1 MSRIPKLRSNAISV
15 AGTVTMG
22 TIPISRMGDVYE
34 YVGAVASLVDPDDIT
49 HVAGA
54 LTFDVAGGGSD
65 EVYDFV
71 AYYDTSYSTYPVQ
84 QAQYS
89 TSNLASITEALI
101 SMVSGDMIITPSP
114 ATLGSSAA
122 AVNAAIAG
130 AGFTR
135 TVAVT
140 LQNTAGK
147 TLYPY
152 NGTLPV
158 SVAEVT
164 AGDGTSNL
172 AGVTEIT
179 FVSGVAS
186 VEITYIGTWANT
198 DIQTLTIGS
207 TSTVLGYSVADATSV
222 DTLIA

>member
-1 MSRIPKLRSNAISV
+1 MSRIPKHRNPLISV
-15 AGTVTMG
+15 SDDVTLDHAC
-22 TIPISRMGDVYE
+22 SRVEAVYE
-34 YVGAVASLVDPDDIT
+34 YVGGEESKVDSADISLDATGLIVTITGAAS
-49 HVAGA
+49 G
-54 LTFDVAGGGSD
+54 
-65 EVYDFV
+65 EVYYVV
-71 AYYDTSYSTYPVQ
+71 APYLTSGSTYGTQV
-84 QAQYS
+84 AQFS
-89 TSNLASITEALI
+89 TDNTASITDALV

-122 AVNAAIAG
+122 AVNAAIGG

-135 TVAVT
+135 TVVVT
-140 LQNTAGK
+140 LKNTADK

-179 FVSGVAS
+179 FVSGVSS
-186 VEITYIGTWANT
+186 VEITYIGTWANADT
-198 DIQTLTIGS
+198 QTLTIGN
-207 TSTVLGYSVADATSV
+207 TSTILGYSVADATSV